1 MYTKLNQHLQIMRIA
16 LTALLFLLSVS
27 NSNAYLGVAGQNPTF
42 YQMPA
47 SYTFTPIT
55 LAGPSDHELSLMA
68 KIDSQEV
75 AMNNLYDY
83 SDSIYIILN
92 QQKNALKKAE
102 LKAAQY
108 EEQRKKEHQLRVKS
122 QRNLKSIGIALGIV
136 SLISV
141 FLAFM
146 WLRSRRK

>member
-1 MYTKLNQHLQIMRIA
+1 MRIA
-16 LTALLFLLSVS
+16 LTALLFLLSIS
-27 NSNAYLGVAGQNPTF
+27 NSNAYLGVASSDPTF
-42 YQMPA
+42 YEMPI
-47 SYTFTPIT
+47 SYVFTSAT
-55 LAGPSDHELSLMA
+55 LAGPSDYEISLMA

-75 AMNNLYDY
+75 AMNNLYDH
-83 SDSIYIILN
+83 SDSIHIILN

-108 EEQRKKEHQLRVKS
+108 EEQRKKEHQLRLIY
-122 QRNLKSIGIALGIV
+122 QRDLKYLGIALGIA

-141 FLAFM
+141 FLTFM